1 MYLHTVFTQRNNVF
15 LVTTL
20 INHILKKSRGKNQRE
35 ELFEIW
41 RRREWDSSCSEFPFK
56 VSHPSTKLYLLHFYN
71 IMCFINVFQ
80 SFFVW
85 NAGLELQ
92 RRISNWKK
100 KTFILSKCPGLLS
113 FLINLLSTPAQFLFL
128 KKILN
133 FYFIC
138 LKTFFGG
145 PGIPE
150 TGEELFVAG
159 SNWIQTALIPLLNRC
174 FTVLH

>member
-1 MYLHTVFTQRNNVF
+1 M
-15 LVTTL
+15 TTL
-20 INHILKKSRGKNQRE
+20 INHILKKSRGKNKRE

-80 SFFVW
+80 SFFLYEMLVW
-85 NAGLELQ
+85 NCKDEFP
-92 RRISNWKK
+92 IEKK
-100 KTFILSKCPGLLS
+100 NIYIVQVSRSFFDQPFINTSSIPIFVKE
-113 FLINLLSTPAQFLFL
+113 
-128 KKILN
+128 ILH

-138 LKTFFGG
+138 LKTFSGG
-145 PGIPE
+145 AGIPE

>member
-1 MYLHTVFTQRNNVF
+1 M
-15 LVTTL
+15 TTL

-80 SFFVW
+80 SFFLYEMLVW
-85 NAGLELQ
+85 NCKDEFP
-92 RRISNWKK
+92 IEKK

-145 PGIPE
+145 AGIPE

>member
-1 MYLHTVFTQRNNVF
+1 MKSDEDESGIQVALNSLSKSLTHLQSSTCCISTISCVSSTFSKVFFCMKCWFGTAKTN
-15 LVTTL
+15 
-20 INHILKKSRGKNQRE
+20 
-35 ELFEIW
+35 
-41 RRREWDSSCSEFPFK
+41 
-56 VSHPSTKLYLLHFYN
+56 
-71 IMCFINVFQ
+71 FQ
-80 SFFVW
+80 
-85 NAGLELQ
+85 L
-92 RRISNWKK
+92 KK

>member
-1 MYLHTVFTQRNNVF
+1 MHW
-15 LVTTL
+15 L
-20 INHILKKSRGKNQRE
+20 ITFWGKNQRE

-71 IMCFINVFQ
+71 IMCFINVLQ
-80 SFFVW
+80 SFFLYEMLVW
-85 NAGLELQ
+85 NCKEEFP
-92 RRISNWKK
+92 IEKK
-100 KTFILSKCPGLLS
+100 NIYIVQVSRSFFDQPFINTSSIPIFKK
-113 FLINLLSTPAQFLFL
+113 NLH
-128 KKILN
+128 

-145 PGIPE
+145 AGIPE